1 MFPFLPGLTTVL
13 PTTHLTTRQ
22 HRLRAIATALASEL
36 RHHLTAAAVS
46 LESVAA
52 TYELSEHWA
61 VSLET
66 PLLVF
71 KYSIYQGDH

>member
-1 MFPFLPGLTTVL
+1 MV
-13 PTTHLTTRQ
+13 
-22 HRLRAIATALASEL
+22 
-36 RHHLTAAAVS
+36 AAVS
-46 LESVAA
+46 LASVPA

-71 KYSIYQGDH
+71 DDSTYQGDRQPVGCGKTLSRSD